1 MRTLLINLAV
11 IVVVLF
17 AVKSFAADT
26 VTTTV
31 GTAVVS
37 EAPQTNPCPV
47 NYVPVFSPING
58 KTMFC
63 APVPKNLRTPV
74 TKE

>member
-1 MRTLLINLAV
+1 MRSLLINVAV

-26 VTTTV
+26 VTTSVGSTV
-31 GTAVVS
+31 VV

-47 NYVPVFSPING
+47 NFYPVFSPING
-58 KTMFC
+58 KVMFC
-63 APVPKNLRTPV
+63 HAVPRDQRV
-74 TKE
+74 TVVKE